1 MALAETILRT
11 INKLGILT
19 RAPHLLS
26 RISLAC
32 ALLSLVWLLVL
43 PLDGQYRN
51 TYTSENALMPGQVT
65 SYFRESEWNIVR
77 GFREE
82 AQSLEHVDPSVRAER
97 VMSLLDNFGYVASKH
112 LPGDDSADLVY
123 GIMHAPRGDG
133 TEAMVLAVP
142 WVMRDGEYNE
152 GGVAISLALARYWTR
167 SLVWSKNIIIVYTEN
182 AHHAL
187 RLWTEAYHTTLEQ
200 TAGLIEAAV
209 VMEYGKLGDHFSHFE
224 IAYEGLNGQLPNLDL
239 VHTAKKVGEHELLHC
254 VIPDQKSGNTY
265 WTRAHA
271 LFAGIARLALAG
283 LSRST
288 PGCESFSGWQIQA
301 ITLRA
306 IGGGDNHADVTQ
318 FGRVID
324 STFRSVNNLL
334 EKFHQSFFYYLLFSP
349 LYFVSIG
356 TYLPAAIL
364 VAAAFA
370 LSAVGTLIN
379 SGVPAAAYTAQ
390 LGTLL
395 LAGCIVEAFCW
406 AITQILPRLVQNA
419 GRAGETAIASR
430 VLIWGTAISMA
441 VAMLSSRV
449 YGTGKKLGAA
459 TSHGLVALALF
470 FIAFLVTALLI
481 VHFSLA
487 LVIGLCALPLTFV
500 EPLIKYA
507 QNPKVARKGRF
518 LAGVCIFISNPVVI
532 VLLVGK
538 LAGGKE
544 NTWMLGL
551 LTSWH
556 EMQCYTFFLVLLG
569 WLPAWICVA
578 VAAIAG
584 DLQPPFPSRGSEK
597 L

>member
-1 MALAETILRT
+1 MALAEKLLRA
-11 INKLGILT
+11 IDKLGLLT
-19 RAPHLLS
+19 RAPRLLS
-26 RISLAC
+26 RISLVC
-32 ALLSLVWLLVL
+32 AFLSLVWLLVL

-82 AQSLEHVDPSVRAER
+82 AQSLEHADPSVRAER
-97 VMSLLDNFGYVASKH
+97 IISLLDRFGYVASKH
-112 LPGDDSADLVY
+112 SPCLDCADLVY

-142 WVMRDGEYNE
+142 WKMRDGEYNE
-152 GGVAISLALARYWTR
+152 GGVALSLALARYWTK

-209 VMEYGKLGDHFSHFE
+209 VIEYGKLGDHFSHFE

-239 VHTAKKVGEHELLHC
+239 VHTAKKVGEHELLQC

-265 WTRAHA
+265 WTRVHA

-306 IGGGDNHADVTQ
+306 IGGGNDYADVTQ

-370 LSAVGTLIN
+370 LSAVGTLVN

-395 LAGCIVEAFCW
+395 LAGCIAEVCCW
-406 AITQILPRLVQNA
+406 TILQVLPRLAQNA
-419 GRAGETAIASR
+419 GREGEATIASN
-430 VLIWGTAISMA
+430 VLMCGTALS
-441 VAMLSSRV
+441 VAAAILSTRV
-449 YGTGKKLGAA
+449 YAGGKRLGQA

-470 FIAFLVTALLI
+470 FIALLVTALLI

-507 QNPKVARKGRF
+507 QDPKFARRGRV
-518 LAGVCIFISNPVVI
+518 LAGACIFISNPAVMI
-532 VLLVGK
+532 LLAGN

-544 NTWMLGL
+544 TTWMLGL
-551 LTSWH
+551 LTSWR
-556 EMQCYTFFLVLLG
+556 EMQCYTILLVLLG

-584 DLQPPFPSRGSEK
+584 DLQPQSSKKHFEK
-597 L
+597 